1 MSDVV
6 SFISDAGGSVVSK
19 NILSHKGKLR
29 WCVREESV
37 NDVDN
42 ANIEPAILTI
52 YNCKVGTDLE
62 LVDENG
68 KKYFL
73 DNSTGKKFKV

>member
-6 SFISDAGGSVVSK
+6 SFISAAGGSVVSK
-19 NILSHKGKLR
+19 KYIDTEEYLS
-29 WCVREESV
+29 
-37 NDVDN
+37 DADN
-42 ANIEPAILTI
+42 MSICDFNTIANIEPAILTI

-68 KKYFL
+68 KKYLL
-73 DNSTGKKFKV
+73 DSSTGKKLKV